1 MEQMAQQMAREMAQ
15 QSHQM
20 AQQMAQQM
28 VQQQNEFISNQNEI
42 ITKLTENGTG
52 SVTNNNNNTTNNNTQ
67 INNTQNIFNFHT
79 YLEENCKDAINLTQ
93 FVENIEI
100 TEKDLEALLKM
111 DNPKALATIILREL
125 GKYSPE
131 ERPIHCTDVKRKRV
145 FEKCY
150 DGSWEQHEGE
160 WRTTEMLDELFR
172 DCAVKQA
179 GEIKSLYRGMS
190 RETLNTNRGKDLVDM
205 AIKMHPDKYEHKTK
219 QYAGAYNEILSAVKA
234 DGKQPLDV

>member
-1 MEQMAQQMAREMAQ
+1 MEQMVAQMAQQ
-15 QSHQM
+15 
-20 AQQMAQQM
+20 
-28 VQQQNEFISNQNEI
+28 NEIISNQNEI

-52 SVTNNNNNTTNNNTQ
+52 NVTNNNNTTNNNTQ
-67 INNTQNIFNFHT
+67 NNTQNIFNFHT

-100 TEKDLEALLKM
+100 TEKDLQYLLKN
-111 DNPKALATIILREL
+111 DNPKALAEIILREL
-125 GKYSPE
+125 GKYSPK
-131 ERPIHCTDVKRKRV
+131 ERPLHCTDVKRKRV

-150 DGSWEQHEGE
+150 DGSWEQHEDE
-160 WRTTEMLDELFR
+160 YRTNLMFDELFK
-172 DCAVKQA
+172 DAAEKQA

-190 RETLNTNRGKDLVDM
+190 RETFHSQEGERIVNL
-205 AIKMHPDKYEHKTK
+205 ACKMNPDRYEHKTK